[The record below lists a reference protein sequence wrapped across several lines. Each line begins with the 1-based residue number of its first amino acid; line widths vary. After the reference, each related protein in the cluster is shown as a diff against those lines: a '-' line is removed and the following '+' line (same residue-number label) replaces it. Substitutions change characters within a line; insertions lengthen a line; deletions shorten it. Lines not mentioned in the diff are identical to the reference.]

1 MISAAKEFTQKA
13 LLFTVLMSETD
24 LYLHTSDKNS
34 AVPWM
39 TLEYTKKG
47 LGVGIKQFYLALFP
61 TNTYQT
67 TIWSEI
73 SSICTFSETVQVLMN
88 HLCDWIVYLDLA
100 ETSNEWPFQR
110 VRIRFRFMPTAMWHC
125 DIGSMVPDTVAE
137 CQDQSA
143 QRKSITTRKAWIL
156 NNTAVRISSLQV
168 LVIVSLYYNEN
179 PQIQFHIHFYHTQV
193 LTNSVSITLDS
204 KEE

>member
-1 MISAAKEFTQKA
+1 MGVMKHRTLNLCPQDKKISAAKEFTQTT
-13 LLFTVLMSETD
+13 LLFTVLTSETN
-24 LYLHTSDKNS
+24 LYLHTSGTHS

-73 SSICTFSETVQVLMN
+73 SSICIFSETVQVLLN
-88 HLCDWIVYLDLA
+88 DLCDWIVYLDLA

-110 VRIRFRFMPTAMWHC
+110 VRIRFRFMSTAMWCC
-125 DIGSMVPDTVAE
+125 DIGSMAPDIVPE
-137 CQDQSA
+137 YQDQFA
-143 QRKSITTRKAWIL
+143 HWKSITTQKAWIL
-156 NNTAVRISSLQV
+156 NNTAVKITSLQV
-168 LVIVSLYYNEN
+168 LVIVPLYYNEN
-179 PQIQFHIHFYHTQV
+179 PQIKFCIHFYHT
-193 LTNSVSITLDS
+193 
-204 KEE
+204 